1 VWGSRSPI
9 LPSFRVR
16 RLVDVFG
23 GSFRHFQLPTRSYL
37 RKGPCDELAWAR
49 STVILTWVS
58 TRDFAPV
65 SGMLGKMIGKL
76 AQPMTLVVESRE
88 N

>member
-1 VWGSRSPI
+1 VSELVGSQSRSIAPI

-16 RLVDVFG
+16 RLVEVFG
-23 GSFRHFQLPTRSYL
+23 GSFKHFQLPTRSYL

-58 TRDFAPV
+58 TRDLVPML
-65 SGMLGKMIGKL
+65 GMLGNTIGR
-76 AQPMTLVVESRE
+76 LV
-88 N
+88 

>member
-1 VWGSRSPI
+1 MRDCYWGGSIAPI

-23 GSFRHFQLPTRSYL
+23 GSFKHFQLPTRSYL
-37 RKGPCDELAWAR
+37 RKGPFDELAWAR

-58 TRDFAPV
+58 TRDLVPV
-65 SGMLGKMIGKL
+65 SGILGKTIGR
-76 AQPMTLVVESRE
+76 LV
-88 N
+88 

>member
-1 VWGSRSPI
+1 MNEREGVIGWSITPI
-9 LPSFRVR
+9 LPSFLVR

-65 SGMLGKMIGKL
+65 SGMVGKTIGRL
-76 AQPMTLVVESRE
+76 TQ
-88 N
+88 

>member
-1 VWGSRSPI
+1 MSEWVRSRYGPI
-9 LPSFRVR
+9 APIFPSFRVR

-37 RKGPCDELAWAR
+37 SKGPSAELAR

-65 SGMLGKMIGKL
+65 SGMLGNTIGR
-76 AQPMTLVVESRE
+76 LVQ
-88 N
+88 